1 MTLTSRVYRA
11 SKQPGLYPSGG
22 DQMIEIED
30 LRKRYGIPQE
40 TKVHITDYSS
50 IPTRDLLERISE
62 HKRRILDFKDET
74 LDEAIEVNEL
84 YAIEE
89 ELNRRTLLGEAVLGL
104 NDDFASLMT
113 SSRLKLLSFLRGS
126 DARSVR
132 ELAEMLKR
140 PEKSVSRDV
149 EVLARYGLVNTTEVS
164 DRRGRRREVRVG
176 ATKLILVPD
185 GSRDSGS

>member
-1 MTLTSRVYRA
+1 
-11 SKQPGLYPSGG
+11 
-22 DQMIEIED
+22 MIEIED

>member
-1 MTLTSRVYRA
+1 
-11 SKQPGLYPSGG
+11 
-22 DQMIEIED
+22 
-30 LRKRYGIPQE
+30 
-40 TKVHITDYSS
+40 
-50 IPTRDLLERISE
+50 
-62 HKRRILDFKDET
+62 
-74 LDEAIEVNEL
+74 
-84 YAIEE
+84 
-89 ELNRRTLLGEAVLGL
+89 
-104 NDDFASLMT
+104 MT

-176 ATKLILVPD
+176 ATKLILIP
-185 GSRDSGS
+185 G